1 VNHLADNASSPSG
14 VAERQ
19 STLDARVRS
28 RIDTELLRLR
38 EEEEQVRKEIE
49 VALEKENI
57 DHELHGS
64 TQDPAT
70 EEEGS
75 ERVSL
80 HSVTLLGDVE
90 EIRQKVDKFH
100 SKHVELDLA
109 GQAAQDL
116 VQCYRNQPGRAL
128 DCWQQVTEFK
138 SSVAKMEQEYIN
150 TLR

>member
-1 VNHLADNASSPSG
+1 MNHLADSASSASG

-38 EEEEQVRKEIE
+38 EEEVQVRREIE
-49 VALEKENI
+49 GALEKENI

-64 TQDPAT
+64 TQAPVAQDDS
-70 EEEGS
+70 EEGS
-75 ERVSL
+75 ERVAL

-109 GQAAQDL
+109 AQAAQDV
-116 VQCYRNQPGRAL
+116 VQCYRCVDRAH
-128 DCWQQVTEFK
+128 
-138 SSVAKMEQEYIN
+138 
-150 TLR
+150 